1 MKDQNSNQH
10 PSTSENK
17 HLLVIRLS
25 AMGDVAMVVPVLSIL
40 VRTYPQLTI
49 TVLTRSF
56 FFPLFS
62 HLPNVRLYEADV
74 DGVHE
79 GVLGLGTLARELRD
93 EEIDMVADLH
103 DVLRTNVLRSVF
115 YFYGIPFEQIDKGRA
130 EKKALTRDTNK
141 IFQQLKTT
149 HQRYAEVF
157 EKLGYPI
164 DLSNYTAA
172 ARREILP
179 RISDVTGK
187 RKNVRWLGIAP
198 FTQHSSKF
206 YPVDLMEQVISKLSS
221 ETNTKIFLFGGG
233 ETEKKQLEE
242 WESRFENCV
251 SVVGKLRFAE
261 ELSLISNLDMML
273 SMDSGNA
280 HIAAI
285 FGIPV
290 LSIWG
295 VTHPYM
301 GFAAFNQPMENCIL
315 PDLEKYPKIPT
326 SAYGNKVPEG
336 YEDVMRSIPPEVVV
350 SKIQQLLNNS

>member
-1 MKDQNSNQH
+1 MEKQDKDLH
-10 PSTSENK
+10 TATAENK

-25 AMGDVAMVVPVLSIL
+25 AMGDVAMVVPVLSVL

-130 EKKALTRDTNK
+130 EKKALSRETNK
-141 IFQQLKTT
+141 IFKQLKTT

-164 DLSNYTAA
+164 DLTRYIPA

-179 RISDVTGK
+179 RISNVTGR
-187 RKNVRWLGIAP
+187 RKGVKWIGIAP
-198 FTQHSSKF
+198 FAQHSSKF
-206 YPVDLMEQVISKLSS
+206 YPADLMQEVISTLSL
-221 ETNTKIFLFGGG
+221 EKNIKIFLFGGG
-233 ETEKKQLEE
+233 DTEKKQLEE
-242 WESRFENCV
+242 WESRFDKCV

-261 ELSLISNLDMML
+261 ELSLISNLDLML

-295 VTHPYM
+295 VTHPFM
-301 GFAAFNQPMENCIL
+301 GFAAFNQPLDNCIL

-350 SKIQQLLNNS
+350 SKVQQLLNNS